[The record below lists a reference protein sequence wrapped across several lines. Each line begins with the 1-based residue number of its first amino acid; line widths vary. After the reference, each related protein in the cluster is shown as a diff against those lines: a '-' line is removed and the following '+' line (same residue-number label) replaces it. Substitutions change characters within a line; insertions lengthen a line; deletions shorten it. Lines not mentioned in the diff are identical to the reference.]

1 MQENEC
7 VGQTSSDIDVPD
19 SESNE
24 MWRFELLRNELIELE
39 NRVQRSTDQSD
50 NEEVYLKLLN
60 KILRCTEQI
69 SSNLPL
75 RGRVPWFGECWMGP
89 RLKVT
94 TVPVNS
100 LTF

>member
-7 VGQTSSDIDVPD
+7 VEQTSSNIDVPD

-39 NRVQRSTDQSD
+39 KRVQRSTDQSD

-60 KILRCTEQI
+60 KILGCKKQI
-69 SSNLPL
+69 
-75 RGRVPWFGECWMGP
+75 
-89 RLKVT
+89 
-94 TVPVNS
+94 
-100 LTF
+100 